1 MSVKKSTA
9 APMAHRLLFTAEMS
23 NTNPVLST
31 VLLAM
36 LIQSAGAT
44 DLEDPA
50 LIRTAAESAVRAQAG
65 LGADTLTLQMS
76 PLDARLHVT
85 ACDRRLTTTINNTS
99 ASHNQTT
106 IGVHCDGSVRWTVYT
121 SVSVES
127 QATVLIARRSMAR
140 DTEISAADF
149 TLTARRVPGLVGA
162 YVTDP
167 EALAGQRLGR
177 PIASGEP
184 LTVEALT
191 PANLIHRGQQ
201 VVLLA
206 HAGGIEV
213 RMAGVALADGH
224 ASERIKVQNQSSQ
237 RIVEGIVR
245 SANEIEIPL

>member
-1 MSVKKSTA
+1 
-9 APMAHRLLFTAEMS
+9 MS
-23 NTNPVLST
+23 NPNLVLSAAVLT
-31 VLLAM
+31 VL
-36 LIQSAGAT
+36 IKSAGAF

-50 LIRTAAESAVRAQAG
+50 LIRAAAESAVRAESG
-65 LGADTLTLQMS
+65 VGADMLSLQMS
-76 PLDARLHVT
+76 PLDARLHVA
-85 ACDRRLTTTINNTS
+85 ACDRPLKATINNAS
-99 ASHNQTT
+99 ASHDQTT
-106 IGVHCDGSVRWTVYT
+106 IGVHCEGSVRWTIYT

-127 QATVLIARRSMAR
+127 QATVLVARRSMAR
-140 DTEISAADF
+140 DAEIGAADF
-149 TLTARRVPGLVGA
+149 TLTSRRVPGLAGA

-167 EALAGQRLGR
+167 AALAGQRLGH
-177 PIASGEP
+177 PITSGEP
-184 LTVEALT
+184 LTVEALA

-213 RMAGVALADGH
+213 RMAGIALGDGH

>member
-1 MSVKKSTA
+1 
-9 APMAHRLLFTAEMS
+9 MAHRLLFIAMMS
-23 NTNPVLST
+23 NTDRVLST
-31 VLLAM
+31 LTLTLALTMLL
-36 LIQSAGAT
+36 QTSGAT
-44 DLEDPA
+44 ELEDPA
-50 LIRTAAESAVRAQAG
+50 AIRTAAENAVRAQASV
-65 LGADTLTLQMS
+65 GAAALTLQMS
-76 PLDARLHVT
+76 PLDARLHVA
-85 ACDRRLTTTINNTS
+85 ACDRPLTATINNSS

-106 IGVHCDGSVRWTVYT
+106 IGVHCEGSVRWTVYT

-127 QATVLIARRSMAR
+127 EATVLVARRSMAR

-149 TLTARRVPGLVGA
+149 TVTSRRVPGLVSA

-167 EALAGQRLGR
+167 AELAAQRLGH

-184 LTVEALT
+184 LTVEALA
-191 PANLIHRGQQ
+191 PANLVHRGQQ

-213 RMAGVALADGH
+213 RMAGIALADGR

-237 RIVEGIVR
+237 RVVEGIVR